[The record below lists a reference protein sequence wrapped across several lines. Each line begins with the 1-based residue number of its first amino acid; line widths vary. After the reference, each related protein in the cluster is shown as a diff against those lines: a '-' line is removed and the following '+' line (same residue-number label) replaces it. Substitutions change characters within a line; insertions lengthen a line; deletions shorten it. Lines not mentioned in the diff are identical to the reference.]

1 MTYQNSFRFGVH
13 LRHFCLF
20 YIVEVMP
27 HLFGFPLINMIF
39 QTKGQLQETEKVSVY
54 FLNNQR
60 NFWALWQEEEHC
72 DYNSEFC
79 ANESY
84 MNFKIL

>member
-39 QTKGQLQETEKVSVY
+39 QTKGQLQETEKESVCIFSIIKETSEPYDKRSNTVTTIVSFV
-54 FLNNQR
+54 R
-60 NFWALWQEEEHC
+60 
-72 DYNSEFC
+72 
-79 ANESY
+79 
-84 MNFKIL
+84 MNRT